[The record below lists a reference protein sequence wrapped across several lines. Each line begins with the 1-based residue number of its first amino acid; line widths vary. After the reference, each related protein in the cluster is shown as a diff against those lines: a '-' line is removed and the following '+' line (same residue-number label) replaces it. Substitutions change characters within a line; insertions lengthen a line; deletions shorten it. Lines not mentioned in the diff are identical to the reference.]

1 MRALRDVT
9 GRNPTTMALTPSK
22 AHRYSGRDFSV
33 GEAGAEVVG
42 EMSMEHAW
50 HSVTVGVVER
60 ELETSALRGLG
71 ARDAQARQAAY
82 GPNEIRAARG
92 PSILAMLVGQFQDFM
107 VLVLLGATAVSAVL
121 GEYRDVVAILAIV
134 VMNALLGFVQE
145 FRAERALAALRGWR
159 RSATVVREGQTIH
172 VDAAELVPGDVILVG
187 PGDRVPAD
195 ARLVECHGVE
205 ADESVLTGES
215 RPARKERIRSSA
227 SQFRGRAAQY
237 VTRRDG
243 DQAGARDGPCG

>member
-1 MRALRDVT
+1 M
-9 GRNPTTMALTPSK
+9 
-22 AHRYSGRDFSV
+22 
-33 GEAGAEVVG
+33 VG
-42 EMSMEHAW
+42 EMSMEYAW
-50 HSVTVGVVER
+50 HSVTRGVVER
-60 ELETSALRGLG
+60 ELETSAQRGLG

-92 PSILAMLVGQFQDFM
+92 PSVLVMLAGQFQDFM

-121 GEYRDVVAILAIV
+121 GEYRDVAAILAIV

-145 FRAERALAALRGWR
+145 FRAERALAALRR
-159 RSATVVREGQTIH
+159 LAAPQATVVREGRAIH

-187 PGDRVPAD
+187 PGDRIPAD

-215 RPARKERIRSSA
+215 KPSRKDADSIMRESAAVAERRNMLHAGTVIT
-227 SQFRGRAAQY
+227 RGRGTAIV
-237 VTRRDG
+237 VTT
-243 DQAGARDGPCG
+243 